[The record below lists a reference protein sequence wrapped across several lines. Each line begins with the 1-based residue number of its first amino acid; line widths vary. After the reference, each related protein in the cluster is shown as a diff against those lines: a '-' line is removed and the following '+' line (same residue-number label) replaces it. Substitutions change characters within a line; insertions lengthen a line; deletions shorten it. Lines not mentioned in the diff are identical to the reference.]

1 MCTIHSDTLFTS
13 CNGNNPSLVQF
24 TLLLNGNQFPMCL
37 PEGPPYTPPECPPP
51 ADECNCQCK
60 SVSGNELTYSLK
72 FRPTERH
79 DGGKIW
85 CTVDCL
91 GGNPSIGPGCDVSVG
106 KWTLLHIFQTASFLA
121 APNQIWSESYRYEE
135 AWNQLPQT
143 VRHTPLSSSTH
154 SNPPPQTVFS
164 WFLRFLQPAFFPL
177 SFFRVLPLMLA
188 MPHGKPSQT
197 PNGPTSLP
205 NALKPHVI
213 SVITFIWPILPLPER
228 WQCCVRS
235 RRILTSE
242 YPLGQCNT
250 LAIAAVPI
258 VREVTRP
265 TVHPLPPVLS

>member
-1 MCTIHSDTLFTS
+1 MLWPPPLFSGRPVFKTSTFSSVCHFVVVVCFVSGAEKSYDLTTQCPSIFKAGQEVDVMCTIHSDTLFTS

-72 FRPTERH
+72 FRPTESH
-79 DGGKIW
+79 DGAKIW

-91 GGNPSIGPGCDVSVG
+91 GGNPSIGPGCNVSVG

-154 SNPPPQTVFS
+154 SNPPPQKSFLDFYGS
-164 WFLRFLQPAFFPL
+164 CNLRFFLSLFFAFFL
-177 SFFRVLPLMLA
+177 S
-188 MPHGKPSQT
+188 
-197 PNGPTSLP
+197 
-205 NALKPHVI
+205 
-213 SVITFIWPILPLPER
+213 
-228 WQCCVRS
+228 C
-235 RRILTSE
+235 
-242 YPLGQCNT
+242 
-250 LAIAAVPI
+250 
-258 VREVTRP
+258 
-265 TVHPLPPVLS
+265 